1 MVSRSTILTVKT
13 FGPECVG
20 PQEGLRSPSKLEL
33 GCSGQVRSGGVSRL
47 QQGCVDEAGQGE
59 FFTGGTAPGAGEAG
73 RPAQRETLGAEPGI
87 RSTASSSFRSL
98 RAAADDF
105 QTLMFSDRVKLERR
119 RAALSSSGKRASDF
133 RSCEVN
139 EFGGTAWC
147 PWPTAL
153 CLRARPERR
162 SHVWCCYHARNAA
175 ATATATMVKGRARRR
190 EATGRPR
197 PATTVVP
204 PALLMPTLRVVVSGC
219 AQLFPRQSPLEWF
232 KNKPKIIKKKKIK
245 DGL

>member
-1 MVSRSTILTVKT
+1 MDKCARGASRV
-13 FGPECVG
+13 
-20 PQEGLRSPSKLEL
+20 
-33 GCSGQVRSGGVSRL
+33 CSRGVSMKQAR
-47 QQGCVDEAGQGE
+47 ESSSR
-59 FFTGGTAPGAGEAG
+59 GGTAPGAGEAG

-98 RAAADDF
+98 RAAAGDF

-175 ATATATMVKGRARRR
+175 ATSTATMVKGRARRR

-204 PALLMPTLRVVVSGC
+204 PASLMPTLRVVVSGC